1 MNMNHPAPQPTAVT
15 PGFEG
20 RWHAIEFQPDLS
32 VPQRFVIGVAL
43 SQKGKLTHY
52 RVANEAARLK
62 CFYGNRF
69 SKDAWAWLHGE
80 LSAELSGAKGTLL
93 TRYSSASPQMSI
105 GTGHYASGSSADSA
119 LSRAFERVVTVVADG
134 RKPRTQGIAQAELR
148 DMLARILKLR
158 MSTRYESIAQP
169 AAGVQIAESGSVH
182 TFDITYDDNKT
193 ASCVVSACYAGLDT
207 ARINVMEATTDLET
221 FMRIRKREQ
230 IGLAVLT
237 PSTDLLPAEAVRAW
251 QDWWSN
257 YSYKLRES
265 DLVLLA
271 ESHTAQDLADQ
282 VIDWYKDNQPP
293 AYQAT

>member
-1 MNMNHPAPQPTAVT
+1 MKSNHPTPQPTAVS

-20 RWHAIEFQPDLS
+20 QWHAIEFQPDLS

-43 SQKGKLTHY
+43 SQKGKLTHF

-69 SKDAWAWLHGE
+69 SKDAWAWLHSE
-80 LSAELSGAKGTLL
+80 LNAELTGYKGALMS
-93 TRYSSASPQMSI
+93 RYHSTSPQMSI
-105 GTGHYASGSSADSA
+105 SIGHYASGSSADSA

-134 RKPRTQGIAQAELR
+134 RKPRTQGISQTELR
-148 DMLARILKLR
+148 EKLAHILKLR
-158 MSTRYESIAQP
+158 MSTRYESISQP
-169 AAGVQIAESGSVH
+169 EAGLQISDSGTIH
-182 TFDITYDDNKT
+182 TFDITYDDHKT

-221 FMRIRKREQ
+221 FMRIRKRDQ

-251 QDWWSN
+251 QDWWNN

-265 DLVLLA
+265 DLVLVA
-271 ESHTAQDLADQ
+271 ESHTTEDLADQ
-282 VIDWYKDNQPP
+282 VADWYQD
-293 AYQAT
+293 ATPQTT